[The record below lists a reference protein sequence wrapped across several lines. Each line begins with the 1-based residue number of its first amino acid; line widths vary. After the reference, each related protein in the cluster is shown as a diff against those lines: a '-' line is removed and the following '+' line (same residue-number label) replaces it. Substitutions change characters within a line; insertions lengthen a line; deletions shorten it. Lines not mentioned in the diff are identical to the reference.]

1 MYPYLPSTRR
11 REHGPTCGQHRLIR
25 GYLIIGSFR
34 FLSSSF
40 SFTSD
45 YSKQLNASR
54 LRVLQAQDAIV
65 KEMKANAEKELL
77 KVSSDTAKYSKL
89 LEGLILQ
96 VECCFRYCRMRD
108 SNGGI
113 SVTVSWECSM
123 SSMTNLW

>member
-96 VECCFRYCRMRD
+96 VEFCLRYCRTRD
-108 SNGGI
+108 SNGGKR
-113 SVTVSWECSM
+113 VTVCSK
-123 SSMTNLW
+123 SFVTSL